1 MLSINGE
8 AVDAES
14 MGEFY
19 GSCFNP
25 KNIIFS
31 IIDEKE
37 TRNGRAGFKVEG
49 VDYTE
54 CYWKSKL
61 DKYMG
66 KVCEQFA
73 VIDGEM
79 TENNTVADVLFSGF
93 AECNIK
99 K

>member
-1 MLSINGE
+1 MFEI
-8 AVDAES
+8 
-14 MGEFY
+14 
-19 GSCFNP
+19 
-25 KNIIFS
+25 
-31 IIDEKE
+31 
-37 TRNGRAGFKVEG
+37 KVEG

-54 CYWKSKL
+54 CYWRSKL